1 LKKTQNDPKKTRQR
15 RSLEENETRRKRRFT
30 PAESMHFQ
38 LGGHRPQP
46 SDGFFHEWL
55 RSIEMKIE

>member
-1 LKKTQNDPKKTRQR
+1 
-15 RSLEENETRRKRRFT
+15 
-30 PAESMHFQ
+30 MHFQ